1 MNKNI
6 SKKFTAKKLLGYL
19 FMVVGCVFYAFSTVL
34 FLAPNKI
41 VAGGV
46 TGLSVLINILNENI
60 PIGIISIVINIPI
73 LILGLKYFGLP
84 FVVKCLLT
92 VTVLGLT
99 TDLLDVFIPIMIE
112 DKILAS
118 LYGGVCQGIGIGL
131 FVRYK
136 FSSGGTELFGRVIAK
151 WTKLSNIPIFVGILD
166 GLIVVFGAI
175 ITKSPDNMLYALIVV
190 FVSTKVSEVILVGLE
205 KAKLCIIVSDKSEEI
220 AKILIENSPRGV
232 TMLDG
237 VGMYTHEEH
246 KLLLTCVKNRQLI
259 QVKEIVKNIDKHA
272 FMIINDS
279 FEVRG
284 QGFKDIAGD
293 L

>member
-1 MNKNI
+1 MKIIADKN
-6 SKKFTAKKLLGYL
+6 FTARDMLGYL
-19 FMVVGCVFYAFSTVL
+19 FMVLGCAFYAFSTIL
-34 FLAPNKI
+34 FLAPNQI

-46 TGLSVLINILNENI
+46 TGLSVLLNIINDKI

-73 LILGLKYFGLP
+73 LLLGLKYFGLP

-92 VTVLGLT
+92 VATLGVA
-99 TDLLDVFIPIMIE
+99 TDIFDLFMPIMTE

-136 FSSGGTELFGRVIAK
+136 FSSGGTELFGRIISK
-151 WTKLSNIPIFVGILD
+151 WTKISNIPILVGVLD
-166 GLIVVFGAI
+166 GIIVVFGAI

-190 FVSTKVSEVILVGLE
+190 FVSTKVSEVVLVGIE
-205 KAKLCIIVSDKSEEI
+205 KAKLCIIISDKSEEI
-220 AKILIENSPRGV
+220 AKTLIKNSPRGV
-232 TMLDG
+232 TMLSG
-237 VGMYTHEEH
+237 VGMYTEKEH
-246 KLLLTCVKNRQLI
+246 KILLSCVKNRQLI
-259 QVKEIVKNIDKHA
+259 QLKEIVKSIDKHA

-284 QGFKDIAGD
+284 QGFKDISGD